1 MNEGHGRFH
10 GRTAI
15 ITGAGSGI
23 GRRPPFSWRRK
34 AQMLLYS
41 ICWMTER
48 IKRNRRS
55 TLFAKVPPEP
65 LT

>member
-23 GRRPPFSWRRK
+23 GK
-34 AQMLLYS
+34 AAAIHLAKEGANVALFDLLDDRTNKAESEINS
-41 ICWMTER
+41 IREGSAR
-48 IKRNRRS
+48 
-55 TLFAKVPPEP
+55 
-65 LT
+65 